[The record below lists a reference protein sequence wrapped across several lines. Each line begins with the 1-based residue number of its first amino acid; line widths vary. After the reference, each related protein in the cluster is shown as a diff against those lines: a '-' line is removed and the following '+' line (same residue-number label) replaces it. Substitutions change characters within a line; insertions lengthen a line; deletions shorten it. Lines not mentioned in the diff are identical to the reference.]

1 MKEMQFIMWEFI
13 DYVNKNTDSGFPA
26 IRPHLLSDL
35 QYSYPAKLNKD
46 VVRVHIDFHGLD
58 VPSYIEVRIDLWEVK
73 KDRMLLPFWKSINQV
88 NCKCFNGVFTVE
100 DEQIIY
106 TRRLFCCENE
116 YDEPEKILKVVD
128 KMYDVCTDSRSLIL
142 EGINKSYEEYVA
154 KLKEDGCFGGAYE
167 LPYNIYDD
175 ERKLERYY
183 GFVEKYRLDKDAMY
197 KDRDYWNF
205 IVSILEKS

>member
-1 MKEMQFIMWEFI
+1 MKGMSKIMWEFI
-13 DYVNKNTDSGFPA
+13 DYINAQWGYPK
-26 IRPHLLSDL
+26 IRPLFLPDL
-35 QYSYPAKLNKD
+35 KYSYPIKYSPD
-46 VVRVHIDFHGLD
+46 VYNIHIDFHGLE
-58 VPSYIEVRIDLWEVK
+58 VPEHIEIRIDLWEVK
-73 KDRMLLPFWKSINQV
+73 QDRMLLPFWKSINQV
-88 NCKCFNGVFTVE
+88 NCKCFNGIFTVE

-106 TRRLFCCENE
+106 KRKLFFEEE
-116 YDEPEKILKVVD
+116 YDEPEKIINIVDNMESFAYKVA
-128 KMYDVCTDSRSLIL
+128 REIIF
-142 EGINKSYEEYVA
+142 EGINKSYKEFVA